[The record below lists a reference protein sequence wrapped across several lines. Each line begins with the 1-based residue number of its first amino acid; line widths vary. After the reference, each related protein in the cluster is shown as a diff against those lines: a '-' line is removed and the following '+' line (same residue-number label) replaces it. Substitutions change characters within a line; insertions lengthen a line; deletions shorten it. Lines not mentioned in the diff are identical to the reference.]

1 MSDPARRPHELE
13 AIELLSTLVGPP
25 VGDEVWIGDDC
36 AVLGPASA
44 RVLFATD
51 LAAENVHFDRR
62 HGTLA
67 DAGWRV
73 LVQNL
78 SDIAAMG
85 GRPRAAVV
93 AVAGAGFD
101 ELAAIYEGLLEASRR
116 FDCPVVGGDLSD
128 AAVLNIAV
136 AILGETAGS
145 APVLRRGA
153 APGETIYV
161 TGPLGGAA
169 AGLRELRADPSAVSP
184 CVTAFLR
191 PQPRLAEGAA
201 AAAAGAAAMIDI
213 SDGLGIDLWR
223 LAAASGVGVEL
234 DDLPVAPGATRDEA
248 LGGGRTTSS
257 SSPWPIPGGSSRSSP
272 RGGCGHRSAWGRR
285 RRSGR
290 PSASAARTWRWP
302 VSSTGSGEARGP
314 RAEFAAGRLA
324 GKSGAPAA
332 GRLDDAPGADA
343 RGADVEVTRRT
354 FDEDAHPLD
363 IGVPTALG
371 PAV

>member
-1 MSDPARRPHELE
+1 MRAGRRRGRAPSPGGRHRYGAPVSDPARRPHELE
-13 AIELLSTLVGPP
+13 AIELLSSLVGPP

-93 AVAGAGFD
+93 AVAGADLD

-128 AAVLNIAV
+128 AAVLSIAV

-153 APGETIYV
+153 GPGETIYV

-169 AGLRELRADPSAVSP
+169 AGLRELRADPSTVSP
-184 CVTAFLR
+184 CVTTFLR

-201 AAAAGAAAMIDI
+201 AAAAGATAMIDI

-223 LAAASGVGVEL
+223 LAAASKVGVEL
-234 DDLPVAPGATRDEA
+234 DDLPVAPGATPDEA
-248 LGGGRTTSS
+248 LGGGEDYELVFTVADPGRLEQVFTARGLRAPVRLGRTTAD
-257 SSPWPIPGGSSRSSP
+257 RAAFHL
-272 RGGCGHRSAWGRR
+272 RGEDLQVAGFEHR
-285 RRSGR
+285 
-290 PSASAARTWRWP
+290 
-302 VSSTGSGEARGP
+302 
-314 RAEFAAGRLA
+314 
-324 GKSGAPAA
+324 
-332 GRLDDAPGADA
+332 
-343 RGADVEVTRRT
+343 
-354 FDEDAHPLD
+354 
-363 IGVPTALG
+363 LG
-371 PAV
+371 